1 MSQLCLL
8 DKHQPQGKA
17 TFSEASVILFT
28 GEGRQTL
35 PPRQTPSQDRTHP
48 KLEAD
53 PPGGRFP
60 WKGHGTRQEVTL
72 YTSLVLT
79 SSGGHC
85 CGRYASY
92 WNEFLFFKKLCRTSI
107 LFVGPLLTLNWT
119 YGDVC
124 TGFQR
129 LSFEHKRYEPEHVS
143 KVYPLAQCLNHNFKR
158 YCLIICQVELTCPL
172 RDTCLLWMSLHPVPW
187 TWLNFWKI

>member
-1 MSQLCLL
+1 MCVSYSCL
-8 DKHQPQGKA
+8 KIIFVCPQGV
-17 TFSEASVILFT
+17 SPLEENPI
-28 GEGRQTL
+28 
-35 PPRQTPSQDRTHP
+35 PSGMNIGSARY
-48 KLEAD
+48 
-53 PPGGRFP
+53 F
-60 WKGHGTRQEVTL
+60 
-72 YTSLVLT
+72 LVLT

-85 CGRYASY
+85 SGRCASY

-124 TGFQR
+124 TEVQR
-129 LSFEHKRYEPEHVS
+129 LSFEYKRYEPEHVS

-187 TWLNFWKI
+187 TWLNF